1 MLRAE
6 GPRKQHC
13 SGSKKKKKPISSLIG
28 VGMRK
33 PGVGVLVAY
42 LGGHRRAVAGV
53 DAVAA
58 YGVDGVPHHGRHG
71 GTGGEAPVC
80 RVWQSAGEWP
90 R

>member
-1 MLRAE
+1 
-6 GPRKQHC
+6 
-13 SGSKKKKKPISSLIG
+13 
-28 VGMRK
+28 MRK

-71 GTGGEAPVC
+71 GTGGQAPVC
-80 RVWQSAGEWP
+80 RVWQSAGGTP